1 MEEAGDNDEDMGVE
15 SRTVDASEE
24 LVSKPGAKSQVWQYF
39 GLKVENGKPVDDG
52 QVFCK
57 ICRRS
62 LWARSGN
69 TSNMMAH
76 LRNNHKTT
84 HAQLKTAKRLSYAE
98 VAPQQPTIAASFAQ
112 GQLYPRHGKK
122 WKELTDSITRFIA
135 KDSLP
140 IHTVTKNG
148 FKDMIKKF
156 DSRYEIPSSTYFSR
170 TAIPTLYSNTKEK
183 VAIQLQ
189 AVDHFASTTDM
200 WSSVGSKPYI
210 SYTVHFIDKEWQLQ
224 SLALSMHFL
233 PEDHTAPIISEALK
247 EYYKNGT

>member
-1 MEEAGDNDEDMGVE
+1 
-15 SRTVDASEE
+15 
-24 LVSKPGAKSQVWQYF
+24 
-39 GLKVENGKPVDDG
+39 
-52 QVFCK
+52 
-57 ICRRS
+57 
-62 LWARSGN
+62 
-69 TSNMMAH
+69 MMAH

-112 GQLYPRHGKK
+112 GQLYPRRGKK
-122 WKELTDSITRFIA
+122 WKELTDSITHFVA

-140 IHTVTKNG
+140 IHTITKNG

-170 TAIPTLYSNTKEK
+170 TAIPMLYSNTKEK

-210 SYTVHFIDKEWQLQ
+210 SYTVHFVDKEWQLQ

-233 PEDHTAPIISEALK
+233 PEDHTALSFLRL
-247 EYYKNGT
+247 